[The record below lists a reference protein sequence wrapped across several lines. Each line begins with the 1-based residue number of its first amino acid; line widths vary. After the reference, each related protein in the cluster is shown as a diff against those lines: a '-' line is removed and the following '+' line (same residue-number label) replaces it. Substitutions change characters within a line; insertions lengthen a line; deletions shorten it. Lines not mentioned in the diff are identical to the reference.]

1 MVSKPERGRYLT
13 LEDVRVSYKHKDDT
27 IHLTSADPDIPN
39 GSFYITL
46 NRDTPTE
53 EALRELLI
61 EHGYIKENDVVSKP
75 EETQLDSIYSYRPR
89 NPLQDLLV
97 DSLVGRGNV
106 NFPRYVHISGR
117 PGCGKTVLAL
127 RTVEDASAMGLT
139 TYIVTADAKPY
150 REKLQG
156 DSQLLKLRDLPD
168 GALSPFSLKLGED
181 SILQLLKTFA
191 ELSFEMH
198 NSNSYYYTLYVDALL
213 KSVKTVMQHKEPTM
227 NMLVDIVKDSK
238 IDGFSSFVG
247 DKLEQLSKTEFG
259 RLLFGKSNSVVN
271 TTENQSIVFDIG
283 DLAYVS
289 DDLHPGSYTLAQRA
303 AVLIKKLVIES
314 LNKKITITQRPTL
327 FIVEESPEFIY
338 EMTRMIR
345 SRNITLI
352 SVSQKPLAAY
362 AFQLSSGQHA
372 QLSSI
377 AHEMIGGSS
386 LQEMQEA
393 VELPLSKLRVGE
405 FFWYD
410 INTGNTEFYKTH

>member
-1 MVSKPERGRYLT
+1 M
-13 LEDVRVSYKHKDDT
+13 
-27 IHLTSADPDIPN
+27 
-39 GSFYITL
+39 
-46 NRDTPTE
+46 
-53 EALRELLI
+53 
-61 EHGYIKENDVVSKP
+61 
-75 EETQLDSIYSYRPR
+75 
-89 NPLQDLLV
+89 

-106 NFPRYVHISGR
+106 NFPRYVHISGQ
-117 PGCGKTVLAL
+117 PGHGKTFLAL
-127 RTVEDASAMGLT
+127 RTVEDASAMGIN
-139 TYIVTADAKPY
+139 TYVVSSQAGSYQEKIQGSSQII
-150 REKLQG
+150 KLQ
-156 DSQLLKLRDLPD
+156 DLPD
-168 GALSPFSLKLGED
+168 GTLSPFSLGLSVDEIVQ
-181 SILQLLKTFA
+181 ILQKYLIPVPDDY
-191 ELSFEMH
+191 SR
-198 NSNSYYYTLYVDALL
+198 YYYVLYVDAL
-213 KSVKTVMQHKEPTM
+213 KKCIETVMKHKEPTLDM
-227 NMLVDIVKDSK
+227 VLEMVEVSNVEGLDA
-238 IDGFSSFVG
+238 FVG
-247 DKLEQLSKTEFG
+247 HNLKLLRSTEFG
-259 RLLFGKSNSVVN
+259 RLFFGKSKYIAAIP
-271 TTENQSIVFDIG
+271 ENQSIVFDIG

-338 EMTRMIR
+338 EMTKMIR

-362 AFQLSSGQHA
+362 ASQLSSGQHA

-410 INTGNTEFYKTH
+410 INTGDTEFYKTH